1 MLLRVSMR
9 KQCSDIQTK
18 VFSISQ
24 YTIYDGRRFVASV
37 AGLGFE
43 GAEDVDLWPSTQA
56 IDEESLGIKAHNRSS
71 RIHVRPGLKYYL

>member
-43 GAEDVDLWPSTQA
+43 GAEDVDLWPYTHA
-56 IDEESLGIKAHNRSS
+56 LD
-71 RIHVRPGLKYYL
+71 LKTSGD

>member
-1 MLLRVSMR
+1 M
-9 KQCSDIQTK
+9 
-18 VFSISQ
+18 
-24 YTIYDGRRFVASV
+24 

-56 IDEESLGIKAHNRSS
+56 IDEESLGIKAYNRSS

>member
-1 MLLRVSMR
+1 M
-9 KQCSDIQTK
+9 
-18 VFSISQ
+18 
-24 YTIYDGRRFVASV
+24 RFVASV

-43 GAEDVDLWPSTQA
+43 GAEDVDLWPSTQV